1 MSELEEYEIAVLLQM
16 HDKWIVGKENYISI
30 EKTSSKIKWQEI
42 ARAYRVKKK
51 FKSVARGLVNRLLVS
66 DDGKSLQ
73 VLYLDKLGVDFVGGW
88 LQLHPTAMKDLE
100 NKLRKDIKL

>member
-16 HDKWIVGKENYISI
+16 YDKWIVGKENYISI

-51 FKSVARGLVNRLLVS
+51 FKSIAHGLVNKLLLS

-73 VLYLDKLGVDFVGGW
+73 VLYLDKLGVDYVEMW
-88 LQLHPTAMKDLE
+88 LKLHPNAMKDLE
-100 NKLRKDIKL
+100 NKLKK